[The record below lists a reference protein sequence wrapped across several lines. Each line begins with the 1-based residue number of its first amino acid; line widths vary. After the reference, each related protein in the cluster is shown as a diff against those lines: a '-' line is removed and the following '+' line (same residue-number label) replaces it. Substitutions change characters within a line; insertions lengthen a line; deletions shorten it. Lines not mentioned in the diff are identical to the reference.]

1 MRNSL
6 SKRISQVTTEND
18 HLEIQ
23 LKDLLGLH
31 FFYPLKNQNDLRNLH
46 YVQKPLIGI
55 LLLNIYH
62 LDPHLELH

>member
-6 SKRISQVTTEND
+6 SKRISHVQTVKD

-31 FFYPLKNQNDLRNLH
+31 FFCPLKNQNDLGNLH
-46 YVQKPLIGI
+46 HVQKPLTGI

-62 LDPHLELH
+62 LDPHLEMH